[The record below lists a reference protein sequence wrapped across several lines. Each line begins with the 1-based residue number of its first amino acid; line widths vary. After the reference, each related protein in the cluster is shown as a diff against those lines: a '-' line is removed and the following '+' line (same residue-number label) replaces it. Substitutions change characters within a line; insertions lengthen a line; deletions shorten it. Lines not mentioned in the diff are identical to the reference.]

1 MFALLAVQYA
11 APMSDS
17 ARMNTGRPMA
27 IKVTIAMLGD
37 EDCEGLAESPF
48 ACPTLTVP
56 VPHVAP
62 VKEPKYHF
70 WF

>member
-1 MFALLAVQYA
+1 
-11 APMSDS
+11 
-17 ARMNTGRPMA
+17 MNTGRPMA

-48 ACPTLTVP
+48 AYPTLTVP